1 MLARALRGE
10 PRLASRPV
18 VLVAAG
24 KASDAMVRGYRAA
37 EYPIARGMMSTTHVD
52 DAGQRGDGNSH
63 GDVRVFLAGHPVPTK
78 ESEAAGL
85 HALQLMRSANARTP
99 VVVLLSGGASALL
112 VAPAAGLTL
121 ADKMQTTRVLLA
133 AGAAIHELNA
143 VRKHLSAI
151 KGGQLAAAGA
161 TVAATVDAAATPRM
175 ADGAAATP
183 RMADG
188 AAATAPD
195 GAAATARTAD
205 GVATTA
211 RTADGAAA
219 IARTA
224 DRAGANAASIA
235 DAADVHTFAL
245 SDVISPMEDDPSVIG
260 SGPTSPDATTF
271 ADALD
276 ALTRLRVRDEV
287 PAAALRALEEGAAGR
302 RAETPK
308 PGDPRLSRARFTLI
322 GSRRDAMSAARAEAE
337 RRGLATLVI
346 DEPIAGE
353 ARDAAPRLLA
363 RAQALVRE
371 HSLPRPCCV
380 IASGETTVRVTGQGL
395 GGRNQEFALAL
406 VDPLAAT
413 ADADTATIAASI
425 GTDGIDGPTDAAGAI
440 VDSTTRDRA
449 ARAGLPPP
457 ATFLSNNDAYHFF
470 DPLGDLIR
478 LGRTDTNVCDLQLML
493 FA

>member
-1 MLARALRGE
+1 
-10 PRLASRPV
+10 
-18 VLVAAG
+18 
-24 KASDAMVRGYRAA
+24 MVRGYRAA
-37 EYPIARGMMSTTHVD
+37 EYPIARGMMSTTHVE
-52 DAGQRGDGNSH
+52 GHHQL
-63 GDVRVFLAGHPVPTK
+63 RVFLAGHPVPTA

-85 HALQLMRSANARTP
+85 HALQLVRAADARTP

-121 ADKMQTTRVLLA
+121 NDKMQTTRVLLT

-143 VRKHLSAI
+143 VRKHLSSI
-151 KGGQLAAAGA
+151 KGGQLAAAA
-161 TVAATVDAAATPRM
+161 
-175 ADGAAATP
+175 
-183 RMADG
+183 
-188 AAATAPD
+188 
-195 GAAATARTAD
+195 
-205 GVATTA
+205 
-211 RTADGAAA
+211 
-219 IARTA
+219 
-224 DRAGANAASIA
+224 A

-245 SDVISPMEDDPSVIG
+245 SDVISPVEDDPSVIG
-260 SGPTSPDATTF
+260 SGPTSPDATTY

-302 RAETPK
+302 RPETPK

-322 GSRRDAMSAARAEAE
+322 GSRRDAMSAGRTEAD

-346 DEPIAGE
+346 EDPIAGE
-353 ARDAAPRLLA
+353 AREAAPALLT
-363 RAQALVRE
+363 RAQALVRD
-371 HSLPRPCCV
+371 HNLPRPCCV
-380 IASGETTVRVTGQGL
+380 IASGETTVRVTGKGL

-406 VDPLAAT
+406 VDPLAA
-413 ADADTATIAASI
+413 AAHAATATIAASI
-425 GTDGIDGPTDAAGAI
+425 GTDGIDGLTNAAGAI
-440 VDSTTRDRA
+440 VDSTTQARA
-449 ARAGLPPP
+449 KSAGLPPP